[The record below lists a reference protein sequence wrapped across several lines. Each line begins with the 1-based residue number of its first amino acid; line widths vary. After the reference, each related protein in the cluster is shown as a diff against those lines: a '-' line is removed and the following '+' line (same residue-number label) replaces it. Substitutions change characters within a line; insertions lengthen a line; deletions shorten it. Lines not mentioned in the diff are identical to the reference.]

1 MMAVVPLPAR
11 AHRALRRQFWIGRLQ
26 QGWRLPAHVLFEA
39 ALGRLAGAPDGRGLT
54 WFRDTGR

>member
-1 MMAVVPLPAR
+1 VVPLPAR

-39 ALGRLAGAPDGRGLT
+39 ALGRLAGSPDGRGLT
-54 WFRDTGR
+54 WFRDIGR